1 MVGNL
6 EIEVRT
12 LKMES
17 DGRIDATELEE
28 IAAQNQHVNEI
39 RLQTMQNQF
48 SEENQQLRNVIDQ
61 LE

>member
-48 SEENQQLRNVIDQ
+48 SEEN
-61 LE
+61 